1 MALVDELTRLVGA
14 PGPVHGL
21 EFTVRQEDGDAI
33 ELQLLARQHH
43 GIVQQAILAV
53 TARQLDPHLV
63 QRLQHAEEG
72 VLQGLAADEVGLGMD
87 PLIPLQIDLTGEPPA
102 LQLGGEV
109 VHQQLY
115 ALLLAPWQAIEAAP
129 GFQIDHGLQP
139 LVAFEREA
147 GTQARGLRLDALP
160 DGAGRR
166 DWLYQQLAEIEG
178 ALYEEEGQVEGA
190 EQIGAQAEQ
199 ALLGPVVI
207 ELGRRRPQPQIDLLG
222 LGLFSDR
229 GQGHFTEM
237 FKTGEVLRIP
247 FLHANSSLVV
257 SKRVYRQSLAIN

>member
-1 MALVDELTRLVGA
+1 MIRTALAVALTVALAACSSPSTETA
-14 PGPVHGL
+14 PPQAAVPAATPEVAAPVNAL
-21 EFTVRQEDGDAI
+21 LTASPLPMQAPPFDKITDADYQPAI
-33 ELQLLARQHH
+33 E
-43 GIVQQAILAV
+43 
-53 TARQLDPHLV
+53 
-63 QRLQHAEEG
+63 EG
-72 VLQGLAADEVGLGMD
+72 M
-87 PLIPLQIDLTGEPPA
+87 
-102 LQLGGEV
+102 
-109 VHQQLY
+109 
-115 ALLLAPWQAIEAAP
+115 
-129 GFQIDHGLQP
+129 
-139 LVAFEREA
+139 R
-147 GTQARGLRLDALP
+147 
-160 DGAGRR
+160 
-166 DWLYQQLAEIEG
+166 QQLAEIEG

-207 ELGRRRPQPQIDLLG
+207 ELGRRCPQPQIDLLG